1 MATTGSSTKRFLF
14 HVRFGTANA
23 CLGCIGETKFCI
35 KARLGDSVT
44 CGAFAHASHKF
55 DTRQDAFYVRETSGQ
70 ALISP
75 TFPSSVLEDYQC
87 SILLQRSLSLN
98 DWSSLFMDIEA
109 DQLPDWLLVDD
120 KENSAGLTLAP
131 KPKLSV
137 LQHIVEQA
145 KSPVASQKKAGVFL
159 TVPMLS
165 FDEEELTIELESAD
179 AVTMSLFQHTLKNIN
194 ARFIKLREKWARA
207 FQEVEANYMIMAS
220 DLGKLED
227 GINSMA
233 VSVGD
238 STEAGEPASASLW
251 DSIGLMRKTLKTL
264 PDTMQRSMQTMQG
277 KLLAVQ
283 TEVKDLSS
291 AMLALPTDVEFEV
304 MEDRVSQV
312 ESQLQ

>member
-1 MATTGSSTKRFLF
+1 
-14 HVRFGTANA
+14 
-23 CLGCIGETKFCI
+23 
-35 KARLGDSVT
+35 
-44 CGAFAHASHKF
+44 
-55 DTRQDAFYVRETSGQ
+55 
-70 ALISP
+70 
-75 TFPSSVLEDYQC
+75 
-87 SILLQRSLSLN
+87 
-98 DWSSLFMDIEA
+98 
-109 DQLPDWLLVDD
+109 
-120 KENSAGLTLAP
+120 
-131 KPKLSV
+131 
-137 LQHIVEQA
+137 
-145 KSPVASQKKAGVFL
+145 
-159 TVPMLS
+159 MLS
-165 FDEEELTIELESAD
+165 FDEEELTIELESAV
-179 AVTMSLFQHTLKNIN
+179 AVTTSLFQHTLKNIN
-194 ARFIKLREKWARA
+194 AHFIKLREKWARA

-312 ESQLQ
+312 ELQLQ